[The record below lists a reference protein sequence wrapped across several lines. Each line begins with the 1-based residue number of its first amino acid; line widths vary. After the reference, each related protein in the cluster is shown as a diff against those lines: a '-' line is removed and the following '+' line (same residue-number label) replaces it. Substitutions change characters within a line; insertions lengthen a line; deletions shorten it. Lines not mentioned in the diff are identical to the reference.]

1 MQFYS
6 IIYVQKGSV
15 SLINVNFINI
25 YTYYKGNAI
34 LAFGEGN
41 SFSYQG
47 GTVELINNGYEIMN
61 RNNFPGFM
69 LIEGFN
75 SVLLTD
81 ITFQYNII
89 GISNSPLIKLYQNDI
104 IHLENLIFTCNYILA
119 SEVILID
126 QTNLIMPIN
135 ISATYQIATN
145 IYIYNNSFFNNTSI
159 SLITITMNQDCQNIN
174 IDNNIFNTNIGSR
187 NLLQLTYTNF
197 LPFICIYGVNITTN
211 LIRNQT
217 IYIPPRS
224 INITN
229 SIFINNYQNT
239 LININNLANL
249 YLYNLSLN
257 NNGNYLD
264 SNTITTTKIA
274 EYPNAYLSLNASLQ

>member
-1 MQFYS
+1 MRMQFYS

-81 ITFQYNII
+81 I
-89 GISNSPLIKLYQNDI
+89 L
-104 IHLENLIFTCNYILA
+104 LE
-119 SEVILID
+119 S
-126 QTNLIMPIN
+126 
-135 ISATYQIATN
+135 QIV
-145 IYIYNNSFFNNTSI
+145 
-159 SLITITMNQDCQNIN
+159 L
-174 IDNNIFNTNIGSR
+174 
-187 NLLQLTYTNF
+187 
-197 LPFICIYGVNITTN
+197 
-211 LIRNQT
+211 
-217 IYIPPRS
+217 
-224 INITN
+224 
-229 SIFINNYQNT
+229 
-239 LININNLANL
+239 
-249 YLYNLSLN
+249 
-257 NNGNYLD
+257 
-264 SNTITTTKIA
+264 
-274 EYPNAYLSLNASLQ
+274 